1 MLGTEKQPKSI
12 NFLEAVYSPNDI
24 WSSAYLWLTEVGKY
38 LLIAVEV
45 VVLGVFF
52 SRFIL
57 DRKNNDLTEQVNSQV
72 VLLSNDTWRTNAA
85 LFENYQVL
93 FSDIK
98 KVRTEQ
104 SINSLIVSELIGGIP
119 STLTLESFSFNGN
132 RVSFQ
137 ISASSLE
144 AVTNYETALKNNSD
158 YYDVKFSINK
168 DSTEIN
174 VVISFGLTSSSETK

>member
-1 MLGTEKQPKSI
+1 
-12 NFLEAVYSPNDI
+12 
-24 WSSAYLWLTEVGKY
+24 
-38 LLIAVEV
+38 
-45 VVLGVFF
+45 
-52 SRFIL
+52 
-57 DRKNNDLTEQVNSQV
+57 
-72 VLLSNDTWRTNAA
+72 
-85 LFENYQVL
+85 
-93 FSDIK
+93 
-98 KVRTEQ
+98 
-104 SINSLIVSELIGGIP
+104 VSELIGGIP

-174 VVISFGLTSSSETK
+174 VVISFGLTSSSEKK

>member
-38 LLIAVEV
+38 LLIFVEV

-57 DRKNNDLTEQVNSQV
+57 DRQNNDLTEQVNSQV
-72 VLLSNDTWRTNAA
+72 ILLSNDNWKKNAI
-85 LFENYQVL
+85 LFENYQNL
-93 FSDIK
+93 FSDIR
-98 KVRTEQ
+98 KVRMEQ
-104 SINSLIVSELIGGIP
+104 NINSLVISELISGIP
-119 STLTLESFSFNGN
+119 SSLNLESFSYNGN

-144 AVTNYETALKNNSD
+144 TITNYETALKNNSD

-174 VVISFGLTSSSETK
+174 VVVSFGLISSADSK